1 MAAIPSD
8 VELMRYVEGDLPSGR
23 AARIRKL
30 SLTDLTLAEAIERVR
45 ADVSLA
51 PQLREVAVD
60 EEARSAEKRIESAL
74 TDSVTRGKSDPSGN
88 A

>member
-30 SLTDLTLAEAIERVR
+30 SMSDLTLAEAIERVR

-51 PQLREVAVD
+51 SQLRDAAVD
-60 EEARSAEKRIESAL
+60 EEARSAEMRIEAVL
-74 TDSVTRGKSDPSGN
+74 TDSVTRAGENSGGDC
-88 A
+88 